1 MSTLSNK
8 SSQQTQ
14 TVQSFLNSYGN
25 GKPVPLSRQWEIL
38 AKHDFSFFIDFDSE
52 GRDAEGKHLD
62 VLDKALMDVSAGK
75 IKRLIVTMPPRHGKS
90 ERVSKKFPAWHI
102 GRNPNDEIILA
113 SYALSLSRDNNR
125 IARDTF
131 VDRESVFGVKI
142 SSARQSAESWGID
155 GYRGGVNAA
164 GVGGPITGK
173 GARIAIIDDP
183 LKNAEEANSEVIREG
198 LWSWYTSTLY
208 TRLTPD
214 GRIIVVMTR
223 WHEDDLVGRLLKKES
238 DEIREGTHKGERWT
252 VINFP
257 ALAEDNDYLGREP
270 GEALWPE
277 FGFDVP
283 RLDQI
288 KSDVGSYVFN
298 ALYQQRPSAAGGTIF
313 KRKHFR
319 YFREETEHVITK
331 YFIVG
336 EKRYEKSR
344 CKVFQTVDTANSE
357 KTINDYFVVTT
368 FYVTPDNDILIYD
381 VYRTHITGPD
391 QKPLMK
397 EQNYRYKPAFQA
409 IEDKTFGTNLIQ
421 EMTREG
427 MSVMPIKVDK
437 DKVTRSLPIAARY
450 EVGKVYHR
458 EDAPWLTDFED
469 ELLSFPRGKHDDQV
483 DTISIAGELVHT
495 MVYNDTP
502 WAAIPEGKGNR
513 DFDADDDDRDGS
525 SAETFW

>member
-1 MSTLSNK
+1 MNK
-8 SSQQTQ
+8 SLQRLPTLEE
-14 TVQSFLNSYGN
+14 V
-25 GKPVPLSRQWEIL
+25 RQ
-38 AKHDFSFFIDFDSE
+38 ARAYADFSYFVDYDSE
-52 GRDAEGKHLD
+52 YRDRPGKHLD
-62 VLDKALMDVSAGK
+62 VLDETMMKVSSGEL
-75 IKRLIVTMPPRHGKS
+75 KRVIVTMPPRHGKS
-90 ERVSKKFPAWHI
+90 ERVSKKFPAWHV
-102 GRNPNDEIILA
+102 GRNPGDEIILA
-113 SYALSLSRDNNR
+113 SYSVDLSRGFSR
-125 IARDTF
+125 ISRDTLTANDGVF
-131 VDRESVFGVKI
+131 EVSVDKNN
-142 SSARQSAESWGID
+142 QSAESWGID
-155 GYRGGVNAA
+155 GYRGGVTAA

-183 LKNAEEANSEVIREG
+183 VKNAEEANSEVMREKV
-198 LWSWYTSTLY
+198 WDWYTSTLY

-223 WHEDDLVGRLLKKES
+223 WHEDDLVGRLLKKEN

-257 ALAEDNDYLGREP
+257 AIAEGDDFLGRKP

-277 FGFDVP
+277 FGFDVH
-283 RLDQI
+283 RMEQI

-313 KRKHFR
+313 QRKHFK
-319 YFREETEHVITK
+319 YFQEETKFVSMQ
-331 YFIVG
+331 YLLVG
-336 EKRYEKSR
+336 EKRYEKAR
-344 CKVFQTVDTANSE
+344 CKIFQTVDTANSE

-381 VYRTHITGPD
+381 VYRTHIIGPD

-397 EQNYRYKPAFQA
+397 EQNYRYRPSFQA

-427 MSVMPIKVDK
+427 MTVLPIKVDK

-450 EVGKVYHR
+450 EAGKVYHR
-458 EDAPWLTDFED
+458 EGAPWLTDFED
-469 ELLSFPRGKHDDQV
+469 ELLSFPRGKNDDQV

-495 MVYNDTP
+495 IVYNDEP
-502 WAAIPEGKGNR
+502 WTAMPDDRLRER
-513 DFDADDDDRDGS
+513 FDDDEDDEPQQYSGIL
-525 SAETFW
+525 